1 MACLAEC
8 PVLSIK
14 ETFMRILTAADV
26 RSAVSMADAIDA
38 VEQAFISLSA
48 GQADVPLRAHIAT
61 PEAEAISFFM
71 PARITGEAL
80 GLKVVSVFP
89 QNIGR
94 AEPTIYALVT
104 LLDPAT
110 GRPLAVLD
118 GTYLTALRTGAASG
132 VATRHMARP
141 DAHTLAIFGVGAQA
155 LPQVQ
160 AVCAVRPI
168 DNIWIVNR
176 TRDRAALLAARLRGD
191 GFKGD
196 VRLAATPAQ
205 ALAEADVICTAT
217 SASTPLFTDADLR
230 PGTHIN
236 GVGSYKPTMAEV
248 PPATVA
254 RSYLVVDQIAAAW
267 AEAGDLVQARDAG
280 VIAESHIVGELGAV
294 AAGTIPGRP
303 NPDAITFFKSVGNAV
318 QDLAVAG
325 LALRRASERGMG
337 TEVAL

>member
-1 MACLAEC
+1 MR
-8 PVLSIK
+8 VLSG
-14 ETFMRILTAADV
+14 ADV
-26 RSAVSMADAIDA
+26 RAAVAMPAAIDA
-38 VEQAFISLSA
+38 VAQAFARLST

-61 PEAEAISFFM
+61 PEQQGISFFM
-71 PARITGEAL
+71 PARIAGEAL

-94 AEPTIYALVT
+94 GEPTIYALVT

-132 VATRHMARP
+132 AATRYMARP
-141 DAHTLAIFGVGAQA
+141 DARTLAIFGVGAQA
-155 LPQVQ
+155 MPQIQ

-176 TRDRAALLAARLRGD
+176 TRDRAALLAARLRGE
-191 GFKGD
+191 GFTGD
-196 VRLAATPAQ
+196 IRIAATPAQ
-205 ALAEADVICTAT
+205 ALAEADVVCTAT
-217 SASTPLFTDADLR
+217 AAPTPLFADADIR

-248 PPATVA
+248 PAATVA
-254 RSYLVVDQIAAAW
+254 RARLIVDQREAAW

-280 VIAESHIVGELGAV
+280 LIDVSHVAGELGEVV
-294 AAGTIPGRP
+294 AGRVPGRV
-303 NPDAITFFKSVGNAV
+303 DEHEVTFFKSVGNAV

-325 LALRRASERGMG
+325 LVLARAAELNLGV
-337 TEVAL
+337 EVNL

>member
-1 MACLAEC
+1 MR
-8 PVLSIK
+8 VLS
-14 ETFMRILTAADV
+14 AADV
-26 RSAVSMADAIDA
+26 RNAVSMPAAIDA
-38 VEQAFISLSA
+38 VEQAFAALSTGRA
-48 GQADVPLRAHIAT
+48 EVPLRMHIDT
-61 PEAEAISFFM
+61 PEQKGISFFM
-71 PARITGEAL
+71 PARIVNESL

-94 AEPTIYALVT
+94 GEPTIYALVT

-141 DAHTLAIFGVGAQA
+141 DARTLAIFGAGAQA
-155 LPQVQ
+155 LPQIQ

-176 TRDRAALLAARLRGD
+176 TRDRAALLAARLRGE

-196 VRLAATPAQ
+196 VRIAATPAQ

-217 SASTPLFTDADLR
+217 AAAAPLFNDADLR

-236 GVGSYKPTMAEV
+236 GVGSYKPTLAEV

-254 RSYLVVDQIAAAW
+254 RAHLIVDQREAAW

-280 VIAESHIVGELGAV
+280 LITADDVAGELGDVV
-294 AAGTIPGRP
+294 AGSMAGRP
-303 NPDAITFFKSVGNAV
+303 DDAAITFFKSVGNAV

-325 LALRRASERGMG
+325 LALSQAAELGLG
-337 TEVAL
+337 VEVTL

>member
-1 MACLAEC
+1 MR
-8 PVLSIK
+8 VLSG
-14 ETFMRILTAADV
+14 ADV
-26 RSAVSMADAIDA
+26 RNAVAMPAAIDA
-38 VEQAFISLSA
+38 VEQAFARLSA
-48 GQADVPLRAHIAT
+48 GQAEVPLRAHIAT
-61 PEAEAISFFM
+61 PEKQGISFFM
-71 PARITGEAL
+71 PARIADEAL

-94 AEPTIYALVT
+94 GEPTIYALVT

-132 VATRHMARP
+132 VATRHMARR
-141 DAHTLAIFGVGAQA
+141 DARTLAIFGVGAQA
-155 LPQVQ
+155 LTQIQ
-160 AVCAVRPI
+160 TVCAVRPI

-176 TRDRAALLAARLRGD
+176 TRDRAALLAARLRGE

-196 VRLAATPAQ
+196 LRIAATSAQ

-217 SASTPLFTDADLR
+217 SAPTPLFNDAELR

-254 RSYLVVDQIAAAW
+254 RARLIVDQREAAW

-280 VIAESHIVGELGAV
+280 LIDASHVAGELGEVV
-294 AAGTIPGRP
+294 AGGVVGRA
-303 NPDAITFFKSVGNAV
+303 DDTEITFFKSVGNAV

-325 LALRRASERGMG
+325 LVLARAAELNLGV
-337 TEVAL
+337 EVTL

>member
-1 MACLAEC
+1 MR
-8 PVLSIK
+8 VLSG
-14 ETFMRILTAADV
+14 ADV
-26 RSAVSMADAIDA
+26 RAAVTMPAAIDA
-38 VEQAFISLSA
+38 VAQAFARLSTGRA
-48 GQADVPLRAHIAT
+48 EVPLRAHIAT
-61 PEAEAISFFM
+61 PEQQGISFFM
-71 PARITGEAL
+71 PARIAGEAL

-89 QNIGR
+89 HNIGR
-94 AEPTIYALVT
+94 GEPTIYALVT

-132 VATRHMARP
+132 VATQYMARP
-141 DAHTLAIFGVGAQA
+141 EARTLAIFGVGAQA
-155 LPQVQ
+155 MPQIQ

-176 TRDRAALLAARLRGD
+176 TRDRAALLAARLRGE

-196 VRLAATPAQ
+196 VRIAATPAQ

-217 SASTPLFTDADLR
+217 SAPTPLFNDADVR

-254 RSYLVVDQIAAAW
+254 RARLIVDQREAAW

-280 VIAESHIVGELGAV
+280 LIDASHVAGELGEV
-294 AAGTIPGRP
+294 VAGTVVGRA
-303 NPDAITFFKSVGNAV
+303 DEREITFFKSVGNAV

-325 LALRRASERGMG
+325 LVLTRATELNLGV
-337 TEVAL
+337 EVALG